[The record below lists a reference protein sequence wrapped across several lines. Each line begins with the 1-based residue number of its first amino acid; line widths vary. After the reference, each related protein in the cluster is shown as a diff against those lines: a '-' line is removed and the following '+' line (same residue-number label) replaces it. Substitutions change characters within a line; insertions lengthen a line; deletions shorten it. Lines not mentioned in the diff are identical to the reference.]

1 MEGSNMSANKR
12 SVSDCVADIKRL
24 NSFFRD
30 NPGLPEDQALP
41 LMQEKDRLI
50 DEMAG
55 LCPHP
60 RVVATHGGRKRG
72 LSLRPRRICPRCG
85 HCEALFGKSYFQVLV
100 GRPTDFFSPVE
111 YLIQEGLVLKRLGI
125 NL

>member
-1 MEGSNMSANKR
+1 MSANKR
-12 SVSDCVADIKRL
+12 SISDCVADIKRL
-24 NSFFRD
+24 NFFFRD
-30 NPGLPEDQALP
+30 NPNLPEDQALP

-60 RVVATHGGRKRG
+60 KVIATRGARKPGRG
-72 LSLRPRRICPRCG
+72 LRARRICPRCG
-85 HCEALFGKSYFQVLV
+85 YCEALSGKSYFPVLS
-100 GRPTDFFSPVE
+100 GRPTDFFSPAE
-111 YLIQEGLVLKRLGI
+111 YLIREGLILKKLGI